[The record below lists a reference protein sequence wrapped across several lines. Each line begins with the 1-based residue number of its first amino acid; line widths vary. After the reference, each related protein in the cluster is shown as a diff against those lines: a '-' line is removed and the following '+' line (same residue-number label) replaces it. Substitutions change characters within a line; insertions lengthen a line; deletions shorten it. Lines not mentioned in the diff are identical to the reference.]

1 MALVILSAGTLAQSK
16 VRTLSLRTTVGIVS
30 VCLLAVGAGAFAL
43 GLGLG
48 RQATPE
54 PPPAMGLKFD
64 QPEGRMLIDRVGELS
79 GRLLRLENE
88 ALTLARRI
96 DVVKEFEEAQNS
108 RELPPPSAYEGA
120 KPGTPAGGPL
130 IPLTGARLG
139 DVLEPAAAAPSSGF
153 DDQGS
158 GLSLLEQDLER
169 MNATLAAISRAAD
182 ERNLQLMTFPS
193 RIPVPGA
200 LRNSSFGRRMD
211 PFNRGAAFHSG
222 LDFPAPTGTPIV
234 ASAGGRVIYSGY
246 RNDYGYTVEI
256 DHGNDL
262 ITRYAHCSRLLVKAG
277 EVVTPGQRIGA
288 VGTTGRSTGPHL
300 HFEVL
305 KGGRYSNPELYL
317 ASS

>member
-16 VRTLSLRTTVGIVS
+16 VRTLSLRMTVTIVS
-30 VCLLAVGAGAFAL
+30 VCLLVVGAGAFAL

-48 RQATPE
+48 RQVTPE
-54 PPPAMGLKFD
+54 QPPAIGLKFD

-79 GRLLRLENE
+79 GRLVRLENE
-88 ALTLARRI
+88 ALTLAKRI

-108 RELPPPSAYEGA
+108 RELPPPSAYEGV

-130 IPLTGARLG
+130 IPLTGAG
-139 DVLEPAAAAPSSGF
+139 AAEVFEPVEALSAGGF

-158 GLSLLEQDLER
+158 GLTTLEHDLER
-169 MNATLAAISRAAD
+169 LNATLAAISRAAD

-193 RIPVPGA
+193 RIPVPGV
-200 LRNSSFGRRMD
+200 LRNSSFGSRMD
-211 PFNRGAAFHSG
+211 PFNRSAAFHSG

-262 ITRYAHCSRLLVKAG
+262 ITRYAHCSRLLVKLG
-277 EVVTPGQRIGA
+277 EVVTPGQRIAA

-317 ASS
+317 ANS